1 MPRIEK
7 QALVDQDLIE
17 IWLYTFG
24 EWGEK
29 QADNYLDDLDEAFHL
44 LAEQPL
50 LCRERN
56 ELSPPVR
63 IHHHAHHLIVYLA
76 MEDGINIVRVL
87 HENMD
92 IEKQLEGKGIN
103 QGARSDP

>member
-1 MPRIEK
+1 M
-7 QALVDQDLIE
+7 VV
-17 IWLYTFG
+17 
-24 EWGEK
+24 
-29 QADNYLDDLDEAFHL
+29 YLDDLDEAFHL

-56 ELSPPVR
+56 ELRPPVR

-92 IEKQLEGKGIN
+92 IENQLEGTGIN
-103 QGARSDP
+103 QGARSEKRPKMNDHNPVFRPPGL